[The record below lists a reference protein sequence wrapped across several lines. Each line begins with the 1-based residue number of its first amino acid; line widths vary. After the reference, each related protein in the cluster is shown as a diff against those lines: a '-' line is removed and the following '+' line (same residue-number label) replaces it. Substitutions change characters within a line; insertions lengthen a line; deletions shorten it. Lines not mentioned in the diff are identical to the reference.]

1 MAQLFRFFSFAVL
14 TQLVLLLNQVVLLPI
29 QLRQWGVATTA
40 TWYAV
45 IALATMTTFA
55 DLGLRTAS
63 HVELLRFV
71 RDRDE
76 AAGAQL
82 QQVWGWIRVL
92 VCALTLLLLLWSG
105 LDSWFHADLAQ
116 TLWKDCLT
124 LAYAIETLLIV
135 RIVYLDSL
143 GHYSTAESTYF
154 TFAVLRLGLALPA
167 LLVFHA
173 QPQFLGA
180 LYLATSILGI
190 GLQSR
195 FCKKLGI
202 LGLFDPLPR
211 RLSFAAL
218 STARHTVAEP
228 LSNWM
233 RIGFPVLILQ
243 AIAPPLVITTFV
255 ALRAVFGASRTTIQQ
270 MARVASVEYLRLQ
283 STRRSELANNVL
295 AGFVQLG
302 TFLGAAIAGLVVVD
316 NLRVLSIWLTHSNRF
331 VFQAVLATFAFSA
344 PFYSYQI
351 VVNLMFR
358 MGRLPAVAHRQ
369 YGFILYSCLFAVA
382 AVFLHSLNI
391 YLILLALAELLLS
404 ASFLLGRLDAAHPDS
419 WKIGVRGLAGSFVG
433 LVVLG
438 ALWSAVQQNHSGVFT
453 AFAMEGYARSL
464 GFWAIGIVGLAS
476 FQLLMDSR
484 IFVRSAQSGYDRWL
498 RLQQSRAR

>member
-1 MAQLFRFFSFAVL
+1 
-14 TQLVLLLNQVVLLPI
+14 
-29 QLRQWGVATTA
+29 
-40 TWYAV
+40 
-45 IALATMTTFA
+45 
-55 DLGLRTAS
+55 
-63 HVELLRFV
+63 
-71 RDRDE
+71 
-76 AAGAQL
+76 
-82 QQVWGWIRVL
+82 
-92 VCALTLLLLLWSG
+92 
-105 LDSWFHADLAQ
+105 
-116 TLWKDCLT
+116 
-124 LAYAIETLLIV
+124 
-135 RIVYLDSL
+135 
-143 GHYSTAESTYF
+143 
-154 TFAVLRLGLALPA
+154 
-167 LLVFHA
+167 
-173 QPQFLGA
+173 
-180 LYLATSILGI
+180 
-190 GLQSR
+190 
-195 FCKKLGI
+195 
-202 LGLFDPLPR
+202 
-211 RLSFAAL
+211 
-218 STARHTVAEP
+218 
-228 LSNWM
+228 M

-243 AIAPPLVITTFV
+243 AIAPPQVITTFV

-316 NLRVLSIWLTHSNRF
+316 NLRVLSIWLSHSNRF

-382 AVFLHSLNI
+382 ALFLHSLNI
-391 YLILLALAELLLS
+391 YLVLLALAELLLS
-404 ASFLLGRLDAAHPDS
+404 ASFLLGRLDAAHSDS
-419 WKIGVRGLAGSFVG
+419 WKIGVRGLTGSFIG

-453 AFAMEGYARSL
+453 AFAMESYARSL
-464 GFWAIGIVGLAS
+464 GFWAIGIIGLAS

>member
-40 TWYAV
+40 TWYAA

-92 VCALTLLLLLWSG
+92 VCALTLFLLLWSA

-180 LYLATSILGI
+180 LYLAN
-190 GLQSR
+190 
-195 FCKKLGI
+195 
-202 LGLFDPLPR
+202 FDPR
-211 RLSFAAL
+211 HR
-218 STARHTVAEP
+218 TAKP
-228 LSNWM
+228 L
-233 RIGFPVLILQ
+233 LQ
-243 AIAPPLVITTFV
+243 K
-255 ALRAVFGASRTTIQQ
+255 
-270 MARVASVEYLRLQ
+270 ARY
-283 STRRSELANNVL
+283 
-295 AGFVQLG
+295 
-302 TFLGAAIAGLVVVD
+302 
-316 NLRVLSIWLTHSNRF
+316 
-331 VFQAVLATFAFSA
+331 
-344 PFYSYQI
+344 
-351 VVNLMFR
+351 
-358 MGRLPAVAHRQ
+358 
-369 YGFILYSCLFAVA
+369 
-382 AVFLHSLNI
+382 
-391 YLILLALAELLLS
+391 
-404 ASFLLGRLDAAHPDS
+404 
-419 WKIGVRGLAGSFVG
+419 
-433 LVVLG
+433 
-438 ALWSAVQQNHSGVFT
+438 
-453 AFAMEGYARSL
+453 
-464 GFWAIGIVGLAS
+464 
-476 FQLLMDSR
+476 SR
-484 IFVRSAQSGYDRWL
+484 IVRSAPSTTLFRRTVDCKAHSRGTAVELDAHWL
-498 RLQQSRAR
+498 SCAHSPGHRAAPGHHNFRCSPRSFRRLPHHHPANGPRRFG

>member
-40 TWYAV
+40 TWYAA

-71 RDRDE
+71 KNRDE

-105 LDSWFHADLAQ
+105 LDSWFHANFAQ

-195 FCKKLGI
+195 FCKRLGI

-211 RLSFAAL
+211 RLSFAAHWL
-218 STARHTVAEP
+218 SSAHSPGHRA
-228 LSNWM
+228 
-233 RIGFPVLILQ
+233 
-243 AIAPPLVITTFV
+243 AP
-255 ALRAVFGASRTTIQQ
+255 G
-270 MARVASVEYLRLQ
+270 
-283 STRRSELANNVL
+283 
-295 AGFVQLG
+295 
-302 TFLGAAIAGLVVVD
+302 
-316 NLRVLSIWLTHSNRF
+316 H
-331 VFQAVLATFAFSA
+331 
-344 PFYSYQI
+344 
-351 VVNLMFR
+351 
-358 MGRLPAVAHRQ
+358 H
-369 YGFILYSCLFAVA
+369 
-382 AVFLHSLNI
+382 H
-391 YLILLALAELLLS
+391 
-404 ASFLLGRLDAAHPDS
+404 
-419 WKIGVRGLAGSFVG
+419 VRCSP
-433 LVVLG
+433 
-438 ALWSAVQQNHSGVFT
+438 
-453 AFAMEGYARSL
+453 RSL
-464 GFWAIGIVGLAS
+464 RRFPHHHPANGPRRFG
-476 FQLLMDSR
+476 
-484 IFVRSAQSGYDRWL
+484 
-498 RLQQSRAR
+498 